1 MTLKD
6 LLRKKDKIKDAGTS
20 TSANAAPPALPP
32 PAQDIPEIT
41 FMRTTTTTQE
51 LIRPPS
57 FPGDH
62 DPPEKPKEGHR
73 RLSLFRK
80 HTPTPSPSPAAQA
93 ETKRPGSLGGR
104 RPSSPR
110 RPSGDVAA
118 AAAATGLAGTV
129 TLPERPKTERKL
141 SERLHLGNRT
151 RSSSSVNIP
160 LGLQDEGLKAA
171 SGEEEQQARWEER
184 ATLLARAGN
193 SVAHGAGGSATNL
206 EAGEGGRKRSVSVGD
221 ARGDVGFFL
230 FFRWER
236 AWAGWGCLEESGLAE
251 AGCVTGKHPG
261 GDQVARSWQ

>member
-6 LLRKKDKIKDAGTS
+6 LLRKKDKVKDAGAS
-20 TSANAAPPALPP
+20 SSSNAAPPAPP
-32 PAQDIPEIT
+32 PAPAQDIPEIT

-80 HTPTPSPSPAAQA
+80 HTPTPAKQGPPPPTAQD
-93 ETKRPGSLGGR
+93 ENRRESLFSGR

-110 RPSGDVAA
+110 KSDEAVRA

-129 TLPERPKTERKL
+129 TLAERPKNERKL
-141 SERLHLGNRT
+141 SERLHLGNRG

-160 LGLQDEGLKAA
+160 QGLQDEGLKAA
-171 SGEEEQQARWEER
+171 SGEEEQEAKWEER

-193 SVAHGAGGSATNL
+193 SVAHGTGGGAGL
-206 EAGEGGRKRSVSVGD
+206 EAEEGKRSRSVSVSD
-221 ARGDVGFFL
+221 ARGDVGIPIPL
-230 FFRWER
+230 KR
-236 AWAGWGCLEESGLAE
+236 AWAGENIWKRAVC
-251 AGCVTGKHPG
+251 
-261 GDQVARSWQ
+261 